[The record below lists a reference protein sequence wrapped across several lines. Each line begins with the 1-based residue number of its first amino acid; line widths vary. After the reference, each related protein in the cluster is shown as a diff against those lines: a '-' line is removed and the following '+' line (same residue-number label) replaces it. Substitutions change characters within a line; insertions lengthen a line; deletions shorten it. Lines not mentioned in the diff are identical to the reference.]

1 MRKSYSISSLV
12 LVVAIAII
20 LGGCAAKGDNP
31 GREYAPNMYH
41 SVAYEPLSQITDETA
56 GSLVNALDAR
66 QGEFFNSN
74 KYNPNRMNMR
84 EPAPNTVKRNQ
95 YGFLPYRKR
104 TVPKDSIPLITAGMM
119 SPLDSSA
126 AVVADGKLLYT
137 MYCQHC
143 HGAKGEGDGK
153 VADKYPGVANL
164 RGIFGYYRRPYFP
177 RDHKRRWPDA
187 APWLAGERDGS
198 LEDCPIHQDHITEIK
213 LPRYQFQLC
222 TNRTQFQKNAS
233 SLQPGPANGSSLWV

>member
-1 MRKSYSISSLV
+1 MRRSYSISSLV

-84 EPAPNTVKRNQ
+84 EPAPNTVKRNK

-104 TVPKDSIPLITAGMM
+104 AVPKDSIPLITAGMV

-164 RGIFGYYRRPYFP
+164 RGPAY
-177 RDHKRRWPDA
+177 
-187 APWLAGERDGS
+187 LA
-198 LEDCPIHQDHITEIK
+198 ITEGHIFHVITKGAGLMQPHGSQVSEMDRWKIARYIK
-213 LPRYQFQLC
+213 TTL
-222 TNRTQFQKNAS
+222 QK
-233 SLQPGPANGSSLWV
+233 